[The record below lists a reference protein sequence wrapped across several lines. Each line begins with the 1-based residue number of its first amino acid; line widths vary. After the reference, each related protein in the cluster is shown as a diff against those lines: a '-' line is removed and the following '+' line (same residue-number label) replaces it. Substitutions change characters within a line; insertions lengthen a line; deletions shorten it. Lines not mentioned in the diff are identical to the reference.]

1 MENQKKGNGN
11 MNGKNGNGNMGQDQ
25 LYDLLTSRELS
36 WQAILLDLINSEQ
49 LDPWNIDLGLLSQKY
64 IQRIRELQEASFF
77 ISSKVLLAATI
88 LLRIKSEIL
97 HSRIKDIDE
106 LLFEKKQT
114 KKDELAGLSSI
125 FELAEEEIPE
135 IYPRTPLPRFKKITI
150 NELMSALDTALKTEH
165 RRIKRELFFKRA
177 ERALGV
183 AVFQKPLID
192 IRKKI
197 NEVYMKI
204 KELFKKHQ
212 LEKLTFSKLAGEG
225 REERIATFIP
235 LLHLDHKNKIMLEQ
249 QVPFSEIDIT
259 LKN

>member
-1 MENQKKGNGN
+1 MEKEVKKNNQV
-11 MNGKNGNGNMGQDQ
+11 GQDQ

-64 IQRIRELQEASFF
+64 LKKIRELQEANFF
-77 ISSKVLLAATI
+77 ISSKVLLAAAF

-97 HSRIKDIDE
+97 HTRIKDIDE
-106 LLFEKKQT
+106 LLFEKKQ
-114 KKDELAGLSSI
+114 KPRDELAGLSSI
-125 FELAEEEIPE
+125 FELAEEEMPE
-135 IYPRTPLPRFKKITI
+135 ILPRTPLPRFKKITM

-183 AVFQKPLID
+183 AVFQKPLKD
-192 IRKKI
+192 ITKKVS
-197 NEVYMKI
+197 EVYSKI
-204 KELFKKHQ
+204 KELFKKHE

-225 REERIATFIP
+225 REERIATFVP
-235 LLHLDHKNKIMLEQ
+235 LLHLDHKNKIILAQE
-249 QVPFSEIDIT
+249 VPFSEIDIT
-259 LKN
+259 LKK